1 MNRDVFD
8 LLDEVRARPSM
19 YIRFD
24 VPERRLEDLQYILFG
39 YSMAIE
45 SHRIEECGR
54 SFMRNFGHFIRRVRG
69 WSVSAGVVVAIRSN
83 CAGEDEAWSMF
94 WSLVDEYREEV
105 SRAPPLPDKK

>member
-1 MNRDVFD
+1 
-8 LLDEVRARPSM
+8 M

-54 SFMRNFGHFIRRVRG
+54 SFMRNFGISSDASEAG
-69 WSVSAGVVVAIRSN
+69 VSRPGVVVAIRSN